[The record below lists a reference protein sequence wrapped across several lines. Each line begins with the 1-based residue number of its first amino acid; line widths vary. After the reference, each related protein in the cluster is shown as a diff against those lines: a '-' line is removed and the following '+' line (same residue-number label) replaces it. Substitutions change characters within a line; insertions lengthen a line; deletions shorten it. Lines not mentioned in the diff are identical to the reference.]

1 MSRRLPLAE
10 EGDEYLAV
18 EQVVL
23 EMEMGKPVVSSSK
36 VSLVRKLAFPP
47 SSVSAD
53 SNFPDAE
60 RALVLK
66 TCSGSSRTSVAR
78 PGNLLEMQILQHCRP
93 TEYGASG
100 VGSASWFQQALQVT
114 VMLAKVGNL

>member
-60 RALVLK
+60 RALLRAPWGAGTGRVRSYP
-66 TCSGSSRTSVAR
+66 CPA
-78 PGNLLEMQILQHCRP
+78 PGGTGETRP
-93 TEYGASG
+93 TPTEESFRRAKPFPSG
-100 VGSASWFQQALQVT
+100 
-114 VMLAKVGNL
+114 